1 MKLDENH
8 EITFRDTIS
17 TVDEKGKRNWVFA
30 KKPKGR
36 IYNYRKFF
44 AYSLLAFLFIIPFI
58 KIHGEP
64 LLLFNVIKRKFIIF
78 GVIFWP
84 QDSFLFYL
92 MMLSFIL
99 FIVLFT
105 VVYGRLFCG
114 WACPQT
120 VFLEFVFRPVE
131 WLIDGTPAKQKKLKA
146 QAWNLEKIFKRALK
160 HTVFWILSFLT
171 VSALLSFILGIEVVM
186 NFLKHP
192 FPEHKSGFIALII
205 FTSAFYFIY
214 AWFREQ
220 VCSLMCPYGRLQS
233 VLVDPDTIIVS
244 YDYLRGEPRGLSKK
258 TNTETAENIGDCID
272 CKQCIHVC
280 PTNIDIRNGTQLECV
295 NCTACIDAC
304 NATMKRT
311 GKPKGLIRFASE
323 NGIKTGK
330 DFKLTPRNIAYT
342 VVLTGIVIFFL
353 TMLMTRPDVEANIIR
368 DRNILPQI
376 QNDTIINVYNVK
388 ILNKTHNNLNLE
400 IKPNN
405 FKGIL
410 KFFGDKLE
418 VKSGKKTEPKMLI
431 YIPKSEVK
439 QKSRILKFD
448 IFSKGKLIETAET
461 NFTNPDI
468 NN

>member
-8 EITFRDTIS
+8 DVTFRDTLS
-17 TVDEKGKRNWVFA
+17 TIDEKGKRNWVFA
-30 KKPKGR
+30 KKPKGK
-36 IYNYRKFF
+36 IYNYRKLF
-44 AYSLLAFLFIIPFI
+44 AYSLLTFLFVVPFI
-58 KIHGEP
+58 KVHGEP
-64 LLLFNVIKRKFIIF
+64 LLLFNVIERKFIIF

-120 VFLEFVFRPVE
+120 VFLEFIFRPVE
-131 WLIDGTPAKQKKLKA
+131 WLIDGNPAKQKKIKT
-146 QAWNLEKIFKRALK
+146 QVWNLEKISKRLLK
-160 HTVFWILSFLT
+160 HILFW
-171 VSALLSFILGIEVVM
+171 LLSFFIVSAMLSFVLGAENVIS
-186 NFLKHP
+186 FLKHP

-220 VCSLMCPYGRLQS
+220 VCSIMCPYGRLQS
-233 VLVDPDTIIVS
+233 VLIDPNTIVVS
-244 YDYLRGEPRGLSKK
+244 YDYLRGEPRGFAKK
-258 TNTETAENIGDCID
+258 GDIEAAEKLGDCID
-272 CKQCIHVC
+272 CKHCVYVC
-280 PTNIDIRNGTQLECV
+280 PTNIDIKNGTQLECV

-304 NATMKRT
+304 NATMTRI

-330 DFKLTPRNIAYT
+330 NFKLTPRNIAYT

-353 TMLMTRPDVEANIIR
+353 TMLLTRPAVEANIIR

-376 QNDTIINVYNVK
+376 QNDSAVNVYNVK
-388 ILNKTHNNLNLE
+388 ILNKTHKNLNLT
-400 IKPNN
+400 IKPQN
-405 FKGIL
+405 FKGNL
-410 KFFGDKLE
+410 KFFGDNLTI
-418 VKSGKKTEPKMLI
+418 KSGEKTESKMII
-431 YIPKSEVK
+431 YIPKTELKNKNSILRFGIYSE
-439 QKSRILKFD
+439 
-448 IFSKGKLIETAET
+448 GKLIEKVES
-461 NFTNPDI
+461 NFVGPDI
-468 NN
+468 NH